1 MKTIEEVLDGLKC
14 CEKLLCNSCPYDGDE
29 NCKSTL
35 IVEAR
40 QAIKNVIFDNER
52 KSESVIEL
60 IKELNEAYD
69 ANRAMKAE
77 LKVNLGNPYWM
88 NICKMNARQEA
99 KGMEKYG
106 EPLEENTTLTTTQRI
121 EHLQEELIDALKY
134 CEHLKVVSNDGI
146 TANDYQRAAMRTAG
160 DDTENYLLN
169 GVMGLC
175 GESGEAIDLV
185 KKHLFQG
192 HELDKKQLALECG
205 DCAWYLALIASATDM
220 PLGEVLQMNIDK
232 LKGRYPTG
240 FSKDRSI
247 NRKE

>member
-1 MKTIEEVLDGLKC
+1 VKTIEEVLDGLKC

-52 KSESVIEL
+52 KNESVIEL
-60 IKELNEAYD
+60 LKELNEAHD

-77 LKVNLGNPYWM
+77 LKVNLGNPYWV

-121 EHLQEELIDALKY
+121 EHAQEEAIDLLKY
-134 CEHLKVVSNDGI
+134 LEHLKQVADDGI

-160 DDTENYLLN
+160 DNTENYLLN

-175 GESGEAIDLV
+175 GESGEVIDLV
-185 KKHLFQG
+185 KKHLYQG
-192 HELDKKQLALECG
+192 HELDKTKVAEETS
-205 DCAWYLALIASATDM
+205 DCLWYCALIATAIDM
-220 PLGEVLQMNIDK
+220 NLGDIMQLNIDK
-232 LKGRYPTG
+232 LKRRYPAG
-240 FSKDRSI
+240 FDKARSV